1 VTCEAS
7 NEDPALCI
15 EMQHAACKRPH
26 VLNSDSPTVDQPVPQ
41 WHILPIMGVP
51 VPDKDAYVNQEEFI
65 KEEPTTKATINGLL
79 FLFILSGP
87 KELVKFLDTS
97 IDLIEY

>member
-1 VTCEAS
+1 MTVFLVKIKKRNGCFLLVFSVPVTCEAS

-15 EMQHAACKRPH
+15 KMQHAACKRPR

-51 VPDKDAYVNQEEFI
+51 VPDKDAYVNQEELI
-65 KEEPTTKATINGLL
+65 KEPT
-79 FLFILSGP
+79 P
-87 KELVKFLDTS
+87 
-97 IDLIEY
+97 